1 MSIAWLWGEGSTLTC
16 AGWNGQKTMTRACR
30 KEKSVSVLVLLKW
43 LLSLGSPLSLV
54 TLQTK
59 SWDKMGPCTAQ
70 GANPQGLGHATVTVD
85 DP

>member
-1 MSIAWLWGEGSTLTC
+1 MLVH
-16 AGWNGQKTMTRACR
+16 AGCNGQKTTSRARC

-54 TLQTK
+54 TLQRK
-59 SWDKMGPCTAQ
+59 SGDKMGPHLAQ
-70 GANPQGLGHATVTVD
+70 GANPQGLGNATITVA